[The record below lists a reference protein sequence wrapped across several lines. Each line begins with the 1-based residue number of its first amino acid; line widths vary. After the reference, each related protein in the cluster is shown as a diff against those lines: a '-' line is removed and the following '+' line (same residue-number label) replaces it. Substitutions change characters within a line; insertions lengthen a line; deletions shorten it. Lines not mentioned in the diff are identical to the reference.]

1 MRGVE
6 GLEHR
11 RLRSA
16 IEFAVA
22 IADAGQKRRPPLPI
36 PAGLRP
42 YLKKDRIPATAL
54 GPLRRAVEA
63 DEGFRRRLAAGA
75 VPELVDPIGLEW
87 LRREVGWEDRVTALL
102 TDAEE
107 ESRRLDAASAL
118 RRAERRREA
127 AEQVAVRTRAELVA
141 LTARVAE
148 QAEELDE
155 ARRAGRD
162 SAATLQ
168 AVRADVIAARRAERH
183 ANDRAEAGHRRLQ
196 DVEHERDEARAR
208 ATVAEAQRDALLADR
223 AERAGA
229 TVPVARI
236 GELRD
241 VAARAR
247 TVADAL
253 RHLVD
258 VPTVSRT
265 PLAVP
270 GALAT
275 DPVRATE
282 HLLRSSA
289 LVLVDGYNVAK
300 LAWPDLDLQAQ
311 RERCLDAVDTIA
323 RRYGSEMAVIF
334 DGADVVGRHA
344 PTRRLARVRYS
355 PTGVIADDVIR
366 AEVAGQP
373 PERPIVVV
381 TNDQAVRRDVAAA
394 GANVVT
400 SDIFIAVALG

>member
-1 MRGVE
+1 RRDGA
-6 GLEHR
+6 GRPHR
-11 RLRSA
+11 R
-16 IEFAVA
+16 VA
-22 IADAGQKRRPPLPI
+22 RRGRAREDGRRCASSPRRRPDGQP
-36 PAGLRP
+36 
-42 YLKKDRIPATAL
+42 D
-54 GPLRRAVEA
+54 
-63 DEGFRRRLAAGA
+63 AAG
-75 VPELVDPIGLEW
+75 
-87 LRREVGWEDRVTALL
+87 R
-102 TDAEE
+102 
-107 ESRRLDAASAL
+107 
-118 RRAERRREA
+118 
-127 AEQVAVRTRAELVA
+127 
-141 LTARVAE
+141 
-148 QAEELDE
+148 
-155 ARRAGRD
+155 
-162 SAATLQ
+162 
-168 AVRADVIAARRAERH
+168 
-183 ANDRAEAGHRRLQ
+183 
-196 DVEHERDEARAR
+196 
-208 ATVAEAQRDALLADR
+208 
-223 AERAGA
+223 
-229 TVPVARI
+229 
-236 GELRD
+236 
-241 VAARAR
+241 
-247 TVADAL
+247 
-253 RHLVD
+253 
-258 VPTVSRT
+258 
-265 PLAVP
+265 P

-334 DGADVVGRHA
+334 DGADVVGSHA